1 MKAALR
7 EIFET
12 IILTI
17 LIFLLVRSVVQNF
30 KVEGRSMEPTLESGQ
45 YLLINKAVY
54 WRLDTEALRSAF
66 AFQRDTANGH
76 TNRPVYV
83 FGPPQR
89 GDIVVFRY
97 PKDLSR
103 DFIKRIIALPGE
115 TVEIRGGKVFVNG
128 VALKEEYV
136 RDNPSYVFE
145 PTKVPPGHYFV
156 LGDNRN
162 NSSDSHVWG
171 MVPEENVIGRAWVR
185 YWPPD
190 AWGMLPNEPLLAR
203 N

>member
-17 LIFLLVRSVVQNF
+17 LIFLLVRAVVQNF

-45 YLLINKAVY
+45 YLLINKALY
-54 WRLDTEALRSAF
+54 WRFDTEALRSAF
-66 AFQRDTANGH
+66 AFQRETPSLD
-76 TNRPVYV
+76 RPVYV

-89 GDIVVFRY
+89 GDVVVFRF

-115 TVEIRGGKVFVNG
+115 TVEIRGGKVYLNG
-128 VALKEEYV
+128 VALKEDFLREHPNYV
-136 RDNPSYVFE
+136 YE
-145 PTKVPPGHYFV
+145 PTKVPPGNYFV

-171 MVPEENVIGRAWVR
+171 MVPEENMIGRAWVR

-190 AWGMLPNEPLLAR
+190 SWGVLPSPPILAGS
-203 N
+203 

>member
-17 LIFLLVRSVVQNF
+17 LIFLLVRSIVQNF

-54 WRLDTEALRSAF
+54 WRIDTGALRSAF
-66 AFQRDTANGH
+66 AAQRETGAPD
-76 TNRPVYV
+76 RPRYL
-83 FGPPQR
+83 FSPPQR
-89 GDIVVFRY
+89 GDVIVFRY
-97 PKDLSR
+97 PKDPNR
-103 DFIKRIIALPGE
+103 DFIKRVVALPGE
-115 TVEIRGGKVFVNG
+115 TVEIRGGVLYVNG
-128 VALKEEYV
+128 APMEEPFVA
-136 RDNPSYVFE
+136 NHPSYTFE
-145 PTKVPPGHYFV
+145 RTRVPPANYFV

-171 MVPEENVIGRAWVR
+171 MVPEENIIGRAWLR
-185 YWPPD
+185 YWPPNN
-190 AWGMLPNEPLLAR
+190 WGVLPSHIPLPDR
-203 N
+203 

>member
-1 MKAALR
+1 MKSALR
-7 EIFET
+7 EILET

-54 WRLDTEALRSAF
+54 WRLDTLRSAF
-66 AFQRDTANGH
+66 AFQREGA
-76 TNRPVYV
+76 PVDSPTYI
-83 FGPPQR
+83 FGAPQR
-89 GDIVVFRY
+89 GDVIVFQY
-97 PKDLSR
+97 PKDRSR

-115 TVEIRGGKVFVNG
+115 TVEIRGGKVYVNG
-128 VALKEEYV
+128 AALRESFQLEHPNYI
-136 RDNPSYVFE
+136 YE
-145 PTKVPPGHYFV
+145 PTRVPPGNYFV

-171 MVPEENVIGRAWVR
+171 MVPEENIIGRAWLR

-190 AWGMLPNEPLLAR
+190 SFGLLPSTATLLTAG
-203 N
+203 